1 MANDKM
7 SEKDLELENI
17 IKEAVYKWAEG
28 SDWESEK
35 AIASDVMIW
44 HNQEQVKLLER
55 LMDNIKSDPLFE
67 YNEEHRKSVRIIN
80 VIFQQEINRIKGE

>member
-1 MANDKM
+1 M
-7 SEKDLELENI
+7 SKKDLELEKIEKMIDNWQDTPEWQSNNI
-17 IKEAVYKWAEG
+17 LAQ
-28 SDWESEK
+28 
-35 AIASDVMIW
+35 AILTYIR
-44 HNQEQVKLLER
+44 QEQVKLLER